1 MFKGAEYITALTS
14 FQAHGA
20 AVTNSLARSP
30 RGPGSNGCPVADRPI
45 VIEFLTQTNQF
56 DQNGLVPRAGV
67 EPTLANYLLHTGYKS
82 AVLPLN
88 YRGVWS
94 GCRESNPDLKI
105 RSLLYYPLY
114 DSQKLERIARL
125 ELATFCLASKHSTN

>member
-1 MFKGAEYITALTS
+1 MVGTEGIEPILTAY
-14 FQAHGA
+14 
-20 AVTNSLARSP
+20 LA
-30 RGPGSNGCPVADRPI
+30 
-45 VIEFLTQTNQF
+45 L
-56 DQNGLVPRAGV
+56 
-67 EPTLANYLLHTGYKS
+67 TGYKS

-88 YRGVWS
+88 YRGIWS

-114 DSQKLERIARL
+114 DSQKLERIARF

>member
-56 DQNGLVPRAGV
+56 DQNGLVGEV
-67 EPTLANYLLHTGYKS
+67 GIEPTLTALSRQCLRVYKARPKANISNSPLLN
-82 AVLPLN
+82 L
-88 YRGVWS
+88 
-94 GCRESNPDLKI
+94 LK
-105 RSLLYYPLY
+105 
-114 DSQKLERIARL
+114 
-125 ELATFCLASKHSTN
+125 